1 MKYREF
7 GSTGLK
13 ISEIVFGA
21 GAVGGL
27 VFRPERSTRLEAVR
41 RALELGINWIDTAP
55 SYGDGQSEENLGW
68 ILKELDAGPY
78 VSTKVR
84 IGPEHVGDIPGEI
97 QRSMDLSLRRLQRES
112 VDLIQLHTAVTG
124 ARGDFRGSVT
134 LDDVL
139 GQGGVVAGF
148 ERLREQG
155 LARHFGFTAFG
166 ETDCLHRMITSGRFQ
181 SVQAYYNLLNPSAGH
196 AVPAGFAAHDYR
208 DLIGLAAANGV
219 GVLNIR
225 VLAAGA
231 IVGQAPAGP
240 AAGLSPGSGA
250 DEDMRR
256 GARLRDALGS
266 EEGTVAQTA
275 IRFGLMNS
283 GVSGVLVG
291 FSEVGHVDESVAA
304 VDMGPLSGAT
314 MARVDAL
321 YASDFGS

>member
-1 MKYREF
+1 MKYRDF

-13 ISEIVFGA
+13 ISVIVFGA

-41 RALELGINWIDTAP
+41 RALDLGINWIDTAP

-68 ILKELDAGPY
+68 ILNELDADPY
-78 VSTKVR
+78 LSTKVR
-84 IGPEHVGDIPGEI
+84 VGPEHVGDIPGEI
-97 QRSMDLSLRRLQRES
+97 QRSMEVSLGRLQRER

-124 ARGDFRGSVT
+124 ARGDFRGSIA
-134 LDDVL
+134 LGDVL
-139 GQGGVVAGF
+139 GDGGVVDGF

-166 ETDCLHRMITSGRFQ
+166 DTDYLRRMITSGRFQ
-181 SVQAYYNLLNPSAGH
+181 SMQAYYNLLNPSAGR

-231 IVGQAPAGP
+231 IVGQAPPGP

-250 DEDMRR
+250 DEDLRR
-256 GARLRDALGS
+256 GARLRDALES
-266 EEGTVAQTA
+266 EQGTIAQAA
-275 IRFGLMNS
+275 IRFGLMNPS
-283 GVSGVLVG
+283 VSGVLVG
-291 FSEVGHVDESVAA
+291 FSEVGHVDEAVAA
-304 VDMGPLSGAT
+304 VDLGPLSGDT
-314 MARVDAL
+314 LDQVDAL
-321 YASDFGS
+321 YASDFAV